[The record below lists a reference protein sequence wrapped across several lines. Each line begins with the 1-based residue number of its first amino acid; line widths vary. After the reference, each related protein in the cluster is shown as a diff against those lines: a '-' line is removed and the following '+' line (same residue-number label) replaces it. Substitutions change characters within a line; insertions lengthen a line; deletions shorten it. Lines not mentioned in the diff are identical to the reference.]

1 MKHIK
6 ILQKKKYIK
15 LPNNFKKQRI
25 KDHKY
30 FYFIFLL
37 SFGACIFLFLVYNFI
52 KNMRQ
57 NNSQNSTDTIISKEK
72 IYYDTYEVYKY
83 NEIKNKLITHSCSC
97 MWANQREF
105 LNGIVRKFKPKK
117 ILEIGVK
124 KGGSSIVI
132 LNAINDFKDSH
143 LYSIDLDSN
152 EIVGQCVNEY
162 FPELKKKWTLFKG
175 NIATEFI
182 EQIGNDIDMV
192 FIDTAH
198 FEPGEILDFIIV
210 LPFLKE
216 NAIAIFHDI
225 ANQITKSS
233 DRNEW
238 APYLI
243 FNGIRGEKYLPSGPG
258 ILTKDIGAIKLDSN
272 QKKYYY
278 EYFRLLGGQWQYFP
292 KEVHIEQIK
301 KHFRKYYDN
310 DCLIMFEE
318 ACSFNRNFVKRN
330 KKGIIYQ
337 YNSD

>member
-1 MKHIK
+1 
-6 ILQKKKYIK
+6 
-15 LPNNFKKQRI
+15 
-25 KDHKY
+25 
-30 FYFIFLL
+30 
-37 SFGACIFLFLVYNFI
+37 
-52 KNMRQ
+52 
-57 NNSQNSTDTIISKEK
+57 
-72 IYYDTYEVYKY
+72 
-83 NEIKNKLITHSCSC
+83 

-238 APYLI
+238 APYII
-243 FNGIRGEKYLPSGPG
+243 FNGIRGE
-258 ILTKDIGAIKLDSN
+258 
-272 QKKYYY
+272 
-278 EYFRLLGGQWQYFP
+278 
-292 KEVHIEQIK
+292 
-301 KHFRKYYDN
+301 
-310 DCLIMFEE
+310 
-318 ACSFNRNFVKRN
+318 
-330 KKGIIYQ
+330 
-337 YNSD
+337 